1 MKTLLTSTAL
11 VAMMTTVA
19 VADQTG
25 TTEWRGDTDHL
36 NPGCYFASNTNG
48 VMEYAES
55 ESNGVITGVWTTT
68 TAANVKIVVRQD
80 IANPD
85 NNTTGISVVP
95 AKRDGTPGEE
105 VIGTFGDPIPADVV
119 YTSPLGGVSAPTN
132 WTQGQSTNKRIA
144 VNAYQGL
151 TGVSGL
157 VDIDVAGTATIT
169 AQSGSTN
176 NDLPNAK
183 SDYAVRHLI
192 TCFNNGTGSIPAY
205 TAPTP

>member
-25 TTEWRGDTDHL
+25 TTDWNGDTDHL
-36 NPGCYFASNTNG
+36 NPGCYFASNTDG

-80 IANPD
+80 AANSA

-95 AKRDGTPGEE
+95 AKEDGTPGE
-105 VIGTFGDPIPADVV
+105 VVFSAVDGDEIPADVQ
-119 YTSPLGGVSAPTN
+119 YTRDLGGLSAPTN
-132 WTQGQSTNKRIA
+132 WYEGQSSNKRIA
-144 VNAYQGL
+144 VNAVING
-151 TGVSGL
+151 GVSGL

-169 AQSGSTN
+169 AQSGTSN
-176 NDLPNAK
+176 NDLPNANE
-183 SDYAVRHLI
+183 DYVVRHLI
-192 TCFNNGTGSIPAY
+192 TCYNGSTSDPIATY
-205 TAPTP
+205 TP